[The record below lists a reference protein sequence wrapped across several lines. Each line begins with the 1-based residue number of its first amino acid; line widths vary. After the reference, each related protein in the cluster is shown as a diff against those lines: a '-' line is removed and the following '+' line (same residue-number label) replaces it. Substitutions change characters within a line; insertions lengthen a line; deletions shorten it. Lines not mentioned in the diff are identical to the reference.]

1 MARPNALYGRDVVD
15 GADIARVSHSTTRS
29 VARWRAHQAI
39 PKRDVEER
47 LLELKSVLDLLS
59 KVLREEPSRLWLR
72 SPHPN
77 LCFEKPI
84 DLIAEGRYRDV
95 IVEILAM
102 AEGLTA

>member
-1 MARPNALYGRDVVD
+1 M
-15 GADIARVSHSTTRS
+15 
-29 VARWRAHQAI
+29 
-39 PKRDVEER
+39 
-47 LLELKSVLDLLS
+47 LDLLS